1 VAREAAKRVG
11 GMVGTKPSVYDP
23 KLLASS
29 FVVVVVAGVEV
40 NQCSMSWRAAADTGG
55 ISKKTSWKAP

>member
-1 VAREAAKRVG
+1 
-11 GMVGTKPSVYDP
+11 MVGTKPSVYDP